1 MPKPYDTRDHMVE
14 ALMAELHEI
23 DARAQAVAQF
33 LELKIMPLILIH
45 CFNMRELAYA
55 TQSN

>member
-23 DARAQAVAQF
+23 DAKAQAVAQF
-33 LELKIMPLILIH
+33 FELKIMPLILIQ
-45 CFNMRELAYA
+45 CSNMRELAYA
-55 TQSN
+55 TQLN